1 MKLTLDT
8 ILVIVS
14 GIASWLTAL
23 TGLIFGYK
31 SWKTSKVDAA
41 KQFMEAENSEELF
54 KARHA
59 IYSCKDIFK
68 VKEIYLMQVASHYH
82 FWGLMVKKGFLPK
95 WIFQGEPGESALQLY
110 DRLKPYIDK
119 RRVDKK
125 SYAENYSWL
134 IEKIEQMKDVS
145 PI

>member
-1 MKLTLDT
+1 ME
-8 ILVIVS
+8 I
-14 GIASWLTAL
+14 
-23 TGLIFGYK
+23 
-31 SWKTSKVDAA
+31 TS
-41 KQFMEAENSEELF
+41 
-54 KARHA
+54 
-59 IYSCKDIFK
+59 
-68 VKEIYLMQVASHYH
+68 VKEIYLTQVASHYH

>member
-1 MKLTLDT
+1 M
-8 ILVIVS
+8 
-14 GIASWLTAL
+14 
-23 TGLIFGYK
+23 YK
-31 SWKTSKVDAA
+31 KEVHVTPESSV
-41 KQFMEAENSEELF
+41 
-54 KARHA
+54 KA
-59 IYSCKDIFK
+59 
-68 VKEIYLMQVASHYH
+68 
-82 FWGLMVKKGFLPK
+82 
-95 WIFQGEPGESALQLY
+95 GESALQLY